1 VTFDLEPFDTHD
13 VEFFDCGNDEL
24 NGWLRR
30 AAHDAAGHGTRVF
43 VLVDRGSGGMER
55 IIGYFA
61 VAPHYVDRD
70 QVSTR
75 LGRGAPSRIPAI
87 LLAKFAIDSSMQ
99 GQRLGS
105 DILIQALLVIL
116 EAAHRAGGRVV
127 VVDAIDENAAAFYRH
142 HDFESMPGNRHRLIL
157 RLSTAAKA
165 LGVAWP

>member
-1 VTFDLEPFDTHD
+1 MTFDLEPFDSHN
-13 VEFFDCGNDEL
+13 VESFDCGNDEL
-24 NGWLRR
+24 NGWLKR
-30 AAHDAAGHGTRVF
+30 AARDAAGHGTRAF
-43 VLVDRGSGGMER
+43 VLVDRGSGDIER

-70 QVSTR
+70 QVTAR
-75 LGRGAPSRIPAI
+75 LGRGAPARIPAI

-99 GQRLGS
+99 GAGLGS
-105 DILIQALLVIL
+105 ELLIQALLVIL
-116 EAAHRAGGRVV
+116 GAARRAGGRVI

-142 HDFESMPGNRHRLIL
+142 HDFEPLPQNQYRLLL

>member
-1 VTFDLEPFDTHD
+1 VTFDLEPFDSHD

-24 NGWLRR
+24 NGWLKR
-30 AAHDAAGHGTRVF
+30 AARDAAGHGTRVF
-43 VLVDRGSGGMER
+43 VLVDRGSEDGEQ

-70 QVSTR
+70 HVTAR
-75 LGRGAPSRIPAI
+75 LGRGAPARIPAI

-99 GQRLGS
+99 GQGLGS
-105 DILIQALLVIL
+105 ELLIRTLLVIL
-116 EAAHRAGGRVV
+116 EAARRAGGRVV

-142 HDFESMPGNRHRLIL
+142 HNFEPLPGNRHRLIL
-157 RLSTAAKA
+157 RLSTAAKV